1 MPSLGHRLPCWE
13 NDLGRIDLASPEPE
27 QSRPLSSLR
36 AQGLQQPEGSLGVS
50 FLHVLAFKGLQT
62 TELPGLSPLRV
73 TEEVGSPRPGR
84 RGAGTCGRQVG
95 ASANVLG
102 LFSGRII

>member
-13 NDLGRIDLASPEPE
+13 NDLGRINLASPEPE

-62 TELPGLSPLRV
+62 TELRGLSPLRV
-73 TEEVGSPRPGR
+73 TEEVGSARTAGSWHLWEAGGR
-84 RGAGTCGRQVG
+84 
-95 ASANVLG
+95 LG
-102 LFSGRII
+102 ERSWSV